1 MLLCAPW
8 ERNFAG
14 SPITVEKNIDATLQK
29 KLCILLVF
37 FTTLTTFLGPT
48 HSSLSPP
55 LFSTLVCV
63 QPSMGEPWVLSFKYY
78 SNSVSNAVG
87 FCCNLPAAHKYKGTN
102 FNGKNQLSFYV
113 QSAGHVKFNPI
124 LFRNIQMWGLQID
137 MYGQT
142 VDREKISSYSCKLRS
157 L

>member
-1 MLLCAPW
+1 MCSGMLLCAPW

-29 KLCILLVF
+29 TMHFASIF
-37 FTTLTTFLGPT
+37 YYPYHISGPHSFL
-48 HSSLSPP
+48 S
-55 LFSTLVCV
+55 FLVCV
-63 QPSMGEPWVLSFKYY
+63 QPSMGEPWVLSFKYC

-87 FCCNLPAAHKYKGTN
+87 FCCNLPAPHKYNKGTN